1 MRKTAGRNQKRV
13 KEERKPAQE
22 RSAELSDHDSELSPR
37 EIEIFAAVMLHATTT
52 RAADA
57 LNITQPAVSKAL
69 IQLARKSGFQLF
81 RKNRQRLI
89 PTPEAHMLY
98 AEVKR
103 VFESARS
110 ISRAARDIRE
120 LRRGRLS
127 ICALP
132 AFGLTLLP
140 SIISSF
146 ARLHPAL
153 AISLDIRSSVTVI
166 QRAGRNQLDIGIGVT
181 SSEETPSIA
190 RRTLTSTPP
199 VCVMPVGHPLSR
211 LKVVQAED
219 LDGLDFVSMAP
230 GDPVRQQLDALCE
243 ERGVKRSLKVD
254 VSLSSACLS
263 LVACG
268 VGVSVVDRLSA
279 WMAKD
284 LPIEI
289 RDFHPHLD
297 LSLSVYR
304 PWGVMAST
312 IADAFT
318 DHLVLSTR
326 SYLDAVDAGIKDLA
340 RS

>member
-1 MRKTAGRNQKRV
+1 MRKIVGPNPKRV
-13 KEERKPAQE
+13 RDERKPARE
-22 RSAELSDHDSELSPR
+22 HLAELPDFGPELTPR
-37 EIEIFAAVMLHATTT
+37 EIEIFAAVMLHGTTT

-57 LNITQPAVSKAL
+57 LNITQPAVSKTL
-69 IQLARKSGFQLF
+69 IQLADKAGFQLF
-81 RKNRQRLI
+81 KKNRQRLI

-120 LRRGRLS
+120 FRRGRLS
-127 ICALP
+127 ICVLP

-146 ARLHPAL
+146 VQLHPEV

-190 RRTLTSTPP
+190 RRTLASTPP
-199 VCVMPVGHPLSR
+199 VCVMPAGHPLSR
-211 LKVVQAED
+211 LKVVQADD
-219 LDGLDFVSMAP
+219 LDGLDFISLGS
-230 GDPVRQQLDALCE
+230 GDPMRRQLDMLCD
-243 ERGVKRSLKVD
+243 ERGVKRSMKVE
-254 VSLSSACLS
+254 VGLSSACIS

-268 VGVSVVDRLSA
+268 AGVSVVDRLSA

-304 PWGVMAST
+304 PWGIMAST

-318 DHLVLSTR
+318 DHLIMSTR
-326 SYLDAVDAGIKDLA
+326 SYLDVVDAGIRNLA
-340 RS
+340 LS